1 MKGGKGAWQLTAL
14 LLQGICAVELIALI
28 TQLQL
33 INFELCTALIASRE
47 ESAFNSSPLSLSLFV
62 FFFLFLSLCGPLR
75 LC

>member
-1 MKGGKGAWQLTAL
+1 MGGGGRGWQLTAL

-33 INFELCTALIASRE
+33 INFELCPALIASRA
-47 ESAFNSSPLSLSLFV
+47 ESAFNSSLSLSLSLSVAFSV
-62 FFFLFLSLCGPLR
+62 SLCGPLR